1 MQFAFNLK
9 KARKYALGMN
19 LERRTLQINCSGN
32 SALQHVKEVFPDV
45 HIVPTLPHK
54 VPKKSQCSN
63 LKSRKQISNKAKN
76 TKRPNIKINININ
89 VSFTIFL
96 SRCSDT
102 KKINIYIVKDFLIK
116 QYQKTRCVVT
126 IATRFIAAFAS
137 LNAQLLIAWLT
148 FHFRLLFE
156 WATVQF

>member
-1 MQFAFNLK
+1 
-9 KARKYALGMN
+9 MN
-19 LERRTLQINCSGN
+19 LERRTLRINCSGN

-89 VSFTIFL
+89 VSFILFL
-96 SRCSDT
+96 LRCSDT
-102 KKINIYIVKDFLIK
+102 KKINIYIGKDFLIK
-116 QYQKTRCVVT
+116 QLHNLNMYIKKEMRCVVT
-126 IATRFIAAFAS
+126 ITTRFTTLLTS
-137 LNAQLLIAWLT
+137 LNAQLLIT
-148 FHFRLLFE
+148 
-156 WATVQF
+156 